1 MIKPKRHHANKFNK
15 PPFFMSIS
23 IYNTLTAKKEPF
35 KSLLPK
41 QVSMYCCGVTVYD
54 LCHLGHARAAVIWDT
69 VRRYL
74 EWRGYEVNYVQNFTD
89 IDDKILNRAQAEG
102 LTMAEVSAKYIEAYF
117 TDLARLNVRN
127 ASNYP
132 RATEHIPQIIELVT
146 ELEKKG
152 LAYAVA
158 GDVYFRVRQF
168 AGYGK
173 LSGRKLDDMQAGAG
187 GRVAVATAENTI
199 KEDPSDFALWKSAK
213 PGEPAWDSPWGKGRP
228 GWHIECSAMIRST
241 LGQTIDIHCGGNDL
255 IFPHH
260 ENEIAQSEG
269 ANQHPLSRYWMHN
282 GMVNVD
288 GEKMSKSLGNF
299 TTIRDLL
306 DRPVDPMIIRLF
318 ILTAQYRKPM
328 DFTAEAL
335 ASNERS
341 WQTLKDGL
349 LFGQRFADKLGWDLH
364 KPPIFAP
371 IPINTSTKVAAQPTA
386 VNIPLP
392 EEIGPVVETF
402 QALPNAVRQ
411 FTQEYRGLVILTIA
425 LFFTQFPVRFFSRFL
440 GTFNTIPILPNL
452 LEFVGIAVVARTILF
467 KKPRENFFAS
477 LRKVLSYLFKDRSP
491 VKKVQE
497 VTAADDISNP
507 DVSNAQT
514 PAFTEQPATINPS
527 FQQFC
532 DVVDEDFNFAGGLA
546 VLFEL
551 AKDLG
556 KAGNVLTHGGQIAD
570 SAMLEQQWYSL
581 QQLASILGLEA
592 QLTDE
597 PVPANDGLDDLSI
610 EQLIAE
616 RKAARDSQ
624 NFQKGDQIRNDLKAQ
639 GIVLVD
645 RKGEPTTWYRS

>member
-1 MIKPKRHHANKFNK
+1 MIKPKQHHANKFNK
-15 PPFFMSIS
+15 TQIFMSIS
-23 IYNTLTAKKEPF
+23 IYNTLTAKKELF
-35 KSLLPK
+35 KSQLPQ

-54 LCHLGHARAAVIWDT
+54 LCHLGHARAAVVWDT

-89 IDDKILNRAQAEG
+89 IDDKILNRAQTEG

-117 TDLARLNVRN
+117 TDLARLNVRT

-132 RATEHIPQIIELVT
+132 RATEHIPQIIELVA
-146 ELEKKG
+146 ELEQKG

-158 GDVYFRVRQF
+158 GDVYFRVRKF

-306 DRPVDPMIIRLF
+306 DRLVGPMVIRLF

-341 WQTLKDGL
+341 WQTLQDGL
-349 LFGQRFADKLGWDLH
+349 LFGQRFADKLGWDLQKPLTFAPVPVSVSPQNEVNT
-364 KPPIFAP
+364 KPPLLP
-371 IPINTSTKVAAQPTA
+371 IK
-386 VNIPLP
+386 LP
-392 EEIGPVVETF
+392 NELSPVMEPF
-402 QALPNAVRQ
+402 RALPTTGRQ
-411 FTQEYRGLVILTIA
+411 FIQEYRGWVILAIA
-425 LFFTQFPVRFFSRFL
+425 LFLSQFPVRFSYRFL
-440 GTFNTIPILPNL
+440 EVFNTLPL
-452 LEFVGIAVVARTILF
+452 LPDLLRFVGAAVVARTILF
-467 KKPRENFFAS
+467 KAPREKFFG
-477 LRKVLSYLFKDRSP
+477 KVRQVLNYLFKDRSP
-491 VKKVQE
+491 LPVASAVAINNQPGAE
-497 VTAADDISNP
+497 QS
-507 DVSNAQT
+507 T
-514 PAFTEQPATINPS
+514 PVATEQPASNPA

-532 DVVDEDFNFAGGLA
+532 AVVDEDFNFAGGLA
-546 VLFEL
+546 ILFEL

-556 KAGNVLTHGGQIAD
+556 KAGNILTHGGQVAD
-570 SAMLEQQWYSL
+570 SVLLEKQWYSL
-581 QQLASILGLEA
+581 QQLATVLGLEA
-592 QLTDE
+592 QL
-597 PVPANDGLDDLSI
+597 VPETAAAPDALNDRAI
-610 EQLIAE
+610 EKLIAE
-616 RKAARDSQ
+616 RTAARDSK

-639 GIVLVD
+639 GIVIVD
-645 RKGEPTTWYRS
+645 RKGAPTTWYRS